1 MENITKDPAYNA
13 VDPADFPA
21 MLDVNRYGERSTAF
35 DKIISATH
43 DHFWDPLD
51 KKYIDFSLPFDM
63 TKEYLV
69 NPELNGDLKTAIG
82 DKLDEAGKIKLA
94 NLDLSWTMSSILHGE
109 QGALSLSASLCH
121 ILRDP
126 GAQEY
131 AANQTREEARHVTA
145 FTKYIQ
151 ARWGKP
157 VQVGPALGNLL
168 NDMVASP
175 LVWKKIVGM
184 QMLIEGLAMGAFA
197 TLWKEARDPLLRQT
211 CQLVMT
217 DEAFHH
223 KFGKI
228 WADRTIPN
236 LSKSEHEMI
245 EDWAAEVFQVLL
257 FNLGVP
263 NQKEWIYREVGLDP
277 VWCQAAFMEALTDA
291 AIREEMSE
299 STNIFRVLIKT
310 LLKAGIITERTKPV
324 YAAYIDMAELYAE
337 GDRMVGDDIA
347 EEGIKYLMQLNGGQM
362 LRTPSMLA
370 AE

>member
-13 VDPADFPA
+13 VDPHDFPA
-21 MLDVNRYGERSTAF
+21 MLDVDRYGQRSTAF

-51 KKYIDFSLPFDM
+51 AKYIDFNQPFDM
-63 TKEYLV
+63 ESEYLI
-69 NPELNGDLKTAIG
+69 NPGLNRDLKTAIG
-82 DKLDEAGKIKLA
+82 DKLDEKGKIKLV
-94 NLDLSWTMSSILHGE
+94 NLDMSWTMSSILHGE

-151 ARWGKP
+151 ARWKKP
-157 VQVGPALGNLL
+157 VQVGPALGDLL
-168 NDMVASP
+168 NDIVASP

-197 TLWKEARDPLLRQT
+197 SLWKEARDPLLRQT

-228 WADRTIPN
+228 WADRTIPH
-236 LSKSEHEMI
+236 LSKQEHELI
-245 EDWAAEVFQVLL
+245 EDWAAQVFQVLL
-257 FNLGVP
+257 FNLGSP
-263 NQKEWIYREVGLDP
+263 DQKKWIYREVGLDP
-277 VWCQAAFMEALTDA
+277 DWCQAAFMEALTDA
-291 AIREEMSE
+291 GIREELQE

-310 LLKAGIITERTKPV
+310 LLKAGIITDRTRGV
-324 YAAYIDMAELYAE
+324 YAAYVDMHELYAE

-347 EEGIKYLMQLNGGQM
+347 EEGIKYLLALNGGKG
-362 LRTPSMLA
+362 TFPSLLA